1 MKKTNEVLTA
11 TCSLCGNSSGFDKES
26 LKASTVTIN
35 GCKNTMCCDCEDEM
49 FDKLLNRRM
58 SKKEF
63 WRLTEPCAI
72 DEKEQLRDLYYKRY
86 LRDDE

>member
-1 MKKTNEVLTA
+1 MTNDNNILIA
-11 TCSLCGNSSGFDKES
+11 TCSLCGNSSGFDKQS

-63 WRLTEPCAI
+63 YKLTEGNSI
-72 DEKEQLRDLYYKRY
+72 DEKEDLRDLYNKRY
-86 LRDDE
+86 MRE